1 MADTVRRQIYDAVV
15 DALEASTGI
24 KYVTEKLEPWWDWS
38 RSRFPGVAVIDS
50 EETRKRF
57 SYVQTTVPDM
67 EGKAVFELHAYDYD
81 RNNQLGTKRNELI
94 QNIRKALLNSTAL
107 NSLVLSIVPGS
118 WRVVD
123 EGITDNFCYL
133 NHQFT
138 AWYIYNHA
146 SP

>member
-1 MADTVRRQIYDAVV
+1 
-15 DALEASTGI
+15 L
-24 KYVTEKLEPWWDWS
+24 
-38 RSRFPGVAVIDS
+38 
-50 EETRKRF
+50 
-57 SYVQTTVPDM
+57 

-94 QNIRKALLNSTAL
+94 QNIRKALLNSSAL

-118 WRVVD
+118 WKVVD

-138 AWYIYNHA
+138 AWYTYNHA